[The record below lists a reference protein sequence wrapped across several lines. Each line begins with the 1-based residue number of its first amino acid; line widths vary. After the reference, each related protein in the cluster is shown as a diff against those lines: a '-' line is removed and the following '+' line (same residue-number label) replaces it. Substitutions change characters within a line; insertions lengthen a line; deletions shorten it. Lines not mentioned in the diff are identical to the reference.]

1 MADLDISLFWDDSP
15 DLWDTLYLGGS
26 PLPGLASVSATHGR
40 KLDSKSAPGTN
51 GARIIDKGYQ
61 PAKVDI
67 TIKLWTKEQLETWFR
82 LAPTLTYRREPP
94 RTARS
99 SAQTKQAAER
109 ARQLA
114 QGEGVL
120 VSSVL
125 TGVSTSLAR
134 TGASEQDI
142 VRKQDAEVAAA
153 LAEYRRAGGGS
164 TRARSLERHDF
175 DISHPALD
183 TIQVRRVYIE
193 EVSTPNPSGKGVYEV
208 KIKAIESKA
217 PRASAT
223 RSVGSGA
230 GSSTSSGS
238 TAGGS
243 WASGIQT
250 AFDAPSPTSTGAAAP

>member
-1 MADLDISLFWDDSP
+1 MTVDISIFWDDSP

-40 KLDSKSAPGTN
+40 KLDAKSAPGTN
-51 GARIIDKGYQ
+51 GARIVDKGYQ

-67 TIKLWTKEQLETWFR
+67 TLKLWTKEQLETWMR

-94 RTARS
+94 RTSAS
-99 SAQTKQAAER
+99 AAQTKAATER
-109 ARQLA
+109 ARQQAMGEALVAQNVLYQTSVQLA
-114 QGEGVL
+114 
-120 VSSVL
+120 
-125 TGVSTSLAR
+125 AA
-134 TGASEQDI
+134 GATEQDI
-142 VRKQDAEVAAA
+142 VAKQQAQ
-153 LAEYRRAGGGS
+153 LAIAQGRTGQGS
-164 TRARSLERHDF
+164 RRARSLERHDF

-217 PRASAT
+217 PSSSST
-223 RSVGSGA
+223 RSVG
-230 GSSTSSGS
+230 GSAGS